1 MGSFFMAIN
10 YNPFTGQY
18 ETNTLSEAVPETTQ
32 SSPSVG
38 EYGLTPE
45 QYKERDFD
53 FNTLSSNDFISK
65 WGAESINELYAE
77 RELDRAILKNAILAE
92 SDNPF
97 ETAWNAGK
105 NIVGAGVTGLID
117 LAALATSPIS
127 KDASTSIAKFSDLVS
142 EGVQAIGTEGEEAR
156 RNLYALKQL
165 KASKYN
171 RSLLAKDIASG
182 MSKTEAELSYIGRE
196 GMNALNNMFETG
208 HIQELGA
215 SGIGSLFTGGL
226 VTKGVKLGGIALKNV
241 PSIAKLAKS
250 AGENSP
256 TLIKKIAD
264 NAPWM
269 FSMGALE
276 GGGAYTQQVNSVLS
290 KSTEELTLHSSEFN
304 KRVAE
309 YLANNPKM
317 TLQEAQEQAKE
328 DLAVASAQKIAAKV
342 AVTAGLANA
351 LTGGLT
357 KPLQHFK
364 KPSAKAI
371 GESLTEPVEEAITE
385 GTSQLISNVDNARRV
400 DDQQEWFEGVGQS
413 AAEGA
418 GGGLGIVGTTA
429 AVKTPAMAKKAAIA
443 GANFIDKKLG
453 SVGDFGKSA
462 EEKSANYLKNVERA
476 TTELDSS
483 LENTSYSS
491 MRSNLDEDMKVF
503 NSSKDEEG
511 KVISTAST
519 DDLINAYSNS
529 VEREES
535 IAKLSLPEDQSLAT
549 KANNTQKAFTAVN
562 KNIQNQSA
570 DLLEQNAINAL
581 DTHKEG
587 TPYSEEDI
595 EKLGAYGSA
604 LIIKDPSLKTFNQF
618 YNELPEPAR
627 TGIASHTF
635 NNPVVASSI
644 KKALPKTNPTLN
656 TSVNTLPSST
666 ALTDDT
672 QETKSTL
679 VKPAKTK
686 VDLPSYSKEAN
697 KSTKVPAYKTGR
709 EIADNEELTLEG
721 YFQVDQG
728 PFSIFFKKGNPLL
741 MKDNEYK
748 KVYEINHVPS
758 LDLQENPPEV
768 LKEANP
774 KIQEFLTE
782 LEEQEVS
789 TNSSI
794 QGNIQFTV
802 QDSDGGSS
810 LVEVAH
816 DRITIDGVAKAIPD
830 EVRNVFLNPDSTD
843 AERTSAIASI
853 FSDGSIVTIG
863 DTQYRKA
870 QELQAERAK
879 REYLLKT
886 FNPDGTVDE
895 DVYDSQ
901 EVTQKFTDKL
911 GETFTNMFAPVR
923 RGLHLLMHDSPIQA
937 FKELIS
943 NYDTFESYVRMNG
956 QTNAM
961 SLIKSAFHIN
971 GEISKKVQVSKFP
984 DEGTNLVSKILSLL
998 NPKGYFINA
1007 FDQASKETLTI
1018 SEKDREFNP
1027 KATKLAEDLFYE
1039 NGKLKKN
1046 FEELFK
1052 IASIHMT
1059 QVLSNFRHELV
1070 AEELSKIGINP
1081 EIQDESFTTSGGVP
1095 VILAMQHFKTN
1106 LRKFMGVNIANKADI
1121 EDYDKALGFMS
1132 MKLMKT
1138 LAKAEVIESFDIDYL
1153 ASEYDQDVHKIRKNL
1168 KQLKMVKPVDD
1179 YQRLFGAYG
1188 DILARI
1194 LDPTMKNA
1202 WHTSPGEA
1210 DTTIAHTSIGI
1221 TKQQKT
1227 TIESLNNKP
1236 TSIATRYAGLLAS
1249 IGGVASLYNLFSEG
1263 PSARELS
1270 NIKDHQSRQGK
1281 LLNAK
1286 LAEDQLY
1293 EIILAN
1299 LESPISTVKI
1309 YWDHFCAKNSRFFQK
1324 GSAPQQ
1330 SNSISRQL
1338 FINKNMPT
1346 IDLTKSG
1353 VNYLW
1358 KEAVAQAFGLKTG
1371 KDPSASYMKDVE
1383 KAIAW
1388 LEDYYN
1394 KHKELH
1400 EIATEERVKNLVE
1413 NNPKVDKEA
1422 NYAAIANMLKAFK
1435 EQASKDAGKG
1445 FNCKVSLK
1453 LFGVIPELFGYF
1465 EAKKAGTLTAFDSQL
1480 MTEIDGIN
1488 DGPSYIVNLLG
1499 LAMSGASP
1507 EYLENMYKT
1516 GHSLAVKT
1524 TTNNS
1529 NDYKSEESA
1538 IVNPDKGDLHN
1549 LVAKKYLAEN
1559 IHARLQYWNKILSG
1573 ELVPKDTEKGF
1584 AQEQAK
1590 RALEATKAM
1599 FKMFM
1604 AIGWIED
1611 IGSEEDIDKAV
1622 YLKGNADAFNLHLYR
1637 EVSKVLVTVI
1647 PYGSEVQGTTD
1658 QVVKSM
1664 VKEVYKGISK
1674 KVQESLTKGDKTRY
1688 YSDFLDALKGTVCYI
1703 DFETTSGAEGPN
1715 PDLDQIVQVSVRKVH
1730 NGQEIGESHFLIK
1743 NRSKREIQEFFGKGE
1758 YKTKNPIHSLYS
1770 SASEADLVDPKEGFE
1785 ELFKYIGDAPLIGHN
1800 IDEFD
1805 KKILEKNAGREVSNR
1820 TFDTLKLSRELY
1832 SSRSN
1837 HRLESWKNQYEKEW
1851 QLDSNVSHDATFD
1864 TLTTV
1869 KLAQFIAKELP
1880 AKVKEIQKAEGSK
1893 EQISDPFNGVSFGS
1907 LMESISTLMSL
1918 NYDKEEGVFKKNTEQ
1933 ESDKFTRN
1941 FTNVL
1946 PTLEEYNN
1954 HEWSSRGSNR
1964 YLVNSKKQTND
1975 IRNFEITADGLE
1987 NLGNLFIPIFG
1998 EAAQAAVNKAISP
2011 DGMRGSRIPAAIG
2024 SMLNLLA
2031 ESLEQKLR
2039 LESGNRGTA
2048 SDEFRRKKQV
2058 EQIQPIF
2065 TLTTGARFVAEK
2077 SKFVLDQAPDV
2088 QDPDGV
2094 FNVVSSETRLDNIGV
2109 SPGPL
2114 SIHAGGDASTVI
2126 NAIKELG
2133 SLINFLNVFDGLYGT
2148 VDALPE
2154 LSRAANY
2161 GSLMARKQLF
2171 INSIVHRMNQVG
2183 KTLHSLGLTKET
2195 DPKKAIK
2202 ECILNL
2208 AKGQMIDGSNVP
2220 DSAYSIDDVQRSVV
2234 NLISKLEQ
2242 SYDFEPNLQKTIQQ
2256 KKQARGGNK
2265 FAKTGS
2271 LRKIA
2276 KVETSIDK
2284 FFTTLDAICRN
2295 EKVYHE
2301 VVDKIPS
2308 VTHHM
2313 SGVEQEPSGKEL
2325 DTSIAYVDGTPLET
2339 KVIKEIIKEF
2349 SSKYGF
2355 DPKDPKVWFKVLSAY
2370 INGKA
2375 SIQWEK
2381 TYPSFGKD
2389 TPEYQEWARL
2399 TGRDQGNS
2407 GFKEM
2412 TPEDVALID
2421 NYFSEA
2427 KKNTPNR
2434 VTSHQNNIL
2443 SSKVNAVKRLPPAS
2457 VNRAFDKVMK
2467 SFGDSATAQLFKR
2480 LLKIVKKNIPS
2491 NCEIFL
2497 INSLNSP
2504 NLDPKVKK
2512 LLEEHREN
2520 NQQRGFFIKGG
2531 TNVLDGRSVIVIF
2544 DNGGS
2549 QSMEDMENA
2558 ITLVHES
2565 IHASMSNLV
2574 YMFTHKYSG
2583 LSKAQIEAFQN
2594 IEKLLDDINDLSWA
2608 GGLVPR
2614 VVENFLEVLPY
2625 SDKKTGQLSQEQRA
2639 ERLDE
2644 ALAYIMSHG
2653 ALFKALEESDFTD
2666 SLKSQHT
2673 NRFYKLLDSLKKWVV
2688 SAFKSVF
2695 HIVSGSALDK
2705 AIDPDSTRYEDSLER
2720 YNFLSL
2726 FGANNVTIWNSEK
2739 IINDPDP
2746 KNSNE
2751 SLEKIRSNRELVS
2764 KINKDISWV
2773 RPSQLLTVSARPV
2786 GKNPKMAT
2794 AYNLIKSIFLKA
2806 AAQTG
2811 NLSTQK
2817 DLRKTL
2823 PKVFERL
2830 NSSKALKNIADY
2842 RSFYIDA
2849 LKDVVDDPSSTATTI
2864 CLLQHEDALSSRS
2877 RYNLTQIYNFLVKNI
2892 KEDSFISSSNP
2903 TKEELEKSKE
2913 IYNFLINL
2921 DKAETPK
2928 ISEIPGY
2935 VPQFQQQAL
2944 FFALVLHSPEI
2955 GRKLNEIKI
2964 PSKIKDASFT
2974 KNSLLDY
2981 IENVALNSRADALSK
2996 AFNDKE
3002 LDDLLK
3008 DITAEVAS
3016 TGTQDYTLSLQA
3028 ATAFENKIDSVI
3040 LSSLL
3045 LPAKAVSGN
3054 LHKKIQSD
3062 KSDQLYKR
3070 NIIAEEVRKAVNT
3083 FIPEYFVDWFKD
3095 FYGRTLSNSEFQ
3107 TLLSKIK
3114 GRLDRIRKAK
3124 LDKIPELL
3132 LETFKDYKVTLEDR
3146 KFLDRILGQADI
3158 CVLKNEIAQD
3168 VLTDPAKLDAE
3179 IQKREERLRKESSYP
3194 DEQIKKSK
3202 QLANFLMGS
3211 RESGHNLLTNATAI
3225 AELVGTND
3233 FHKSTPSTIRLIDEL
3248 TTLYGLK
3255 YLNEGD
3261 IKRISWFYSQHSE
3274 GINAV
3279 IDQLRTARDVEL
3291 ERSKEKNYKYN
3302 SIKGWRPSGNRPT
3315 GHYIIIPKAKFESF
3329 KKQGYQLLGTYEKS
3343 NIDTS
3348 EPMLRVW
3355 NPYPHQKEL
3364 QEGIIQTITQTAFGY
3379 HVLEGTRAEAYGTR
3393 ILNTEVAEKIFK
3405 NINKETSKNGVIPLF
3420 DSEGSIIGYERS
3432 IPPED
3437 RKKLEEC
3444 RDLFTGIAQYRVRQ
3458 EREGLAGEINAEAI
3472 DYAYEHWDKAT
3483 DRERKT
3489 QFIDVM
3495 HSSNPAIKQA
3505 VARFDSKT
3513 RERIS
3518 QKFNGNH
3525 LYLRK
3530 DEVAN
3535 FVGYYRA
3542 SLTDMWSGDF
3552 ILPEKVEKALSV
3564 MLDAIIPS
3572 GKARFYLGQL
3582 ENFIIGSSSYIRNTI
3597 VIRSLFVP
3605 IINAVSNV
3613 MLLVTAGVPIK
3624 ILPSLIRESI
3634 KDTEEYNYRLDK
3646 QIELK
3651 FKLENLNQQIKDFKK
3666 NPLNL
3671 DKYHALLS
3679 RRNSLESE
3687 QEENDRLM
3695 KNLPIYSLI
3704 GQGLYA
3710 TISNEGM
3717 LNEEIDIYR
3726 DKAEALVTKGISKV
3740 TKNVDKFKK
3749 IGSEV
3754 LMTRNSQAFGL
3765 MTKVTN
3771 YGDWIAKVAIY
3782 RCMTED
3788 LWKRGVK
3795 YDKEMARNTTDNLF
3809 VNYDQFVGRDRDWF
3823 NRIGLTWFMTFK
3835 WRMLASLSIAMSLH
3849 PGRLL
3854 TSSLL
3859 GSTTG
3864 FFGTPLTDNIFSKL
3878 FTGTLSNSVGILDT
3892 WFRGITLHPLLQF
3905 FNLFA

>member
-1 MGSFFMAIN
+1 MAIN

-18 ETNTLSEAVPETTQ
+18 ETATSDTTDSISTQ
-32 SSPSVG
+32 APAPVG

-45 QYKERDFD
+45 QYKERELDFH
-53 FNTLSSNDFISK
+53 TLKSDDFIAK
-65 WGAESINELYAE
+65 WGADGVNELYA
-77 RELDRAILKNAILAE
+77 DRALNRAIQRNAVLAN
-92 SDNPF
+92 SDNAL

-105 NIVGAGVTGLID
+105 NFVGAGTTGVID
-117 LAALATSPIS
+117 LLALGTSPIS
-127 KDASTSIAKFSDLVS
+127 KDLSTDIAKFSDLVS
-142 EGVQAIGTEGEEAR
+142 EGFRSLGTEGEEAR

-165 KASKYN
+165 QANKKN
-171 RSLLAKDIASG
+171 KSLLAKDLASG
-182 MSKTEAELSYIGRE
+182 MDRTEAELSYIGRE
-196 GMNALNNMFETG
+196 GMNSLSNMFETG

-215 SGIGSLFTGGL
+215 SGLGSLMAGGL
-226 VTKGVKLGGIALKNV
+226 VTKGVKLGGAALKTL
-241 PSIAKLAKS
+241 PSMAKLAKS
-250 AGENSP
+250 ASEASP
-256 TLIKKIAD
+256 TLVKKIAD

-276 GGGAYTQQVNSVLS
+276 GGSAYTQQVNSVLS
-290 KSTEELTLHSSEFN
+290 KSNEDLTLYSPEFN
-304 KRVAE
+304 KRVTE
-309 YLANNPKM
+309 YLANNPRM

-328 DLAVASAQKIAAKV
+328 DLAVASAQNIAAKV

-351 LTGGLT
+351 ITGGLA

-371 GESLTEPVEEAITE
+371 GESLTEPVEEALTE
-385 GTSQLISNVDNARRV
+385 GSSQLISNIENARRV
-400 DDQQEWFEGVGQS
+400 DERQEWFEGVGQS

-418 GGGLGIVGTTA
+418 GGGLGIVGATA
-429 AVKTPAMAKKAAIA
+429 AVKTPAIAKQAALA
-443 GANFIDKKLG
+443 SANFIDKKLG
-453 SVGDFGKSA
+453 GTGNFGKSS

-511 KVISTAST
+511 KIVSTAST
-519 DDLINAYSNS
+519 DDLIIAYSNS

-535 IAKLSLPEDQSLAT
+535 IANLSLPEDESLAT
-549 KANNTQKAFTAVN
+549 KANNTQKAFATVN

-570 DLLEQNAINAL
+570 NLLEQNANNVLDSHKKGATYTDTEL
-581 DTHKEG
+581 DT
-587 TPYSEEDI
+587 
-595 EKLGAYGSA
+595 LGAFGAA
-604 LIIKDPSLKTFNQF
+604 LIIKDPSLETFNQY

-644 KKALPKTNPTLN
+644 EKAIPKERAAINKASLD
-656 TSVNTLPSST
+656 SVSP
-666 ALTDDT
+666 DT
-672 QETKSTL
+672 ILGDEERNQNNLS

-686 VDLPSYSKEAN
+686 ANLENYSKDTV
-697 KSTKVPAYKTGR
+697 KSDPYHKLSP
-709 EIADNEELTLEG
+709 EELRE
-721 YFQVDQG
+721 
-728 PFSIFFKKGNPLL
+728 FSNKDTEADVVNIGNYDVVVGKESPLVIL
-741 MKDNEYK
+741 DN
-748 KVYEINHVPS
+748 
-758 LDLQENPPEV
+758 QT
-768 LKEANP
+768 KEAFQLPYTTKASFSNLDADT
-774 KIQEFLTE
+774 KKDIFNQVSKLNNYLYYKE
-782 LEEQEVS
+782 LS
-789 TNSSI
+789 LKPL

-810 LVEVAH
+810 LVEVANDH
-816 DRITIDGVAKAIPD
+816 ITIDGVAKAIPD
-830 EVRNVFLNPDSTD
+830 AVRNVFLKPDSTD
-843 AERTSAIASI
+843 AERSNAVSSLFA
-853 FSDGSIVTIG
+853 DGSTVTVG

-943 NYDTFESYVRMNG
+943 NYDNFESYARMNG

-1007 FDQASKETLTI
+1007 FDQAAKETLAI
-1018 SEKDREFNP
+1018 SEKDREFNS
-1027 KATKLAEDLFYE
+1027 KAAKLAEDLFYE

-1153 ASEYDQDVHKIRKNL
+1153 ASEYDQDAHKIRKNL

-1194 LDPTMKNA
+1194 LDPSMKNA

-1221 TKQQKT
+1221 TKQQKA

-1249 IGGVASLYNLFSEG
+1249 IGGVASLYNLFGEG

-1394 KHKELH
+1394 NHKELH
-1400 EIATEERVKNLVE
+1400 EIATEGRVKNLVE

-1422 NYAAIANMLKAFK
+1422 NYTAIANMLKAFK
-1435 EQASKDAGKG
+1435 EQAAKDAGKG

-1465 EAKKAGTLTAFDSQL
+1465 EAKKAGTLNAFDSQL

-1529 NDYKSEESA
+1529 NGYKSEESA

-1573 ELVPKDTEKGF
+1573 ELVPEDTEKGF

-1622 YLKGNADAFNLHLYR
+1622 YLKGNADAFSLHLYR

-1743 NRSKREIQEFFGKGE
+1743 NRSKREIQEFFGKGDH
-1758 YKTKNPIHSLYS
+1758 KTKNPIHSLYS

-1918 NYDKEEGVFKKNTEQ
+1918 NYDKEEGIFKKNTEQ

-1946 PTLEEYNN
+1946 PSLEEYNN

-2048 SDEFRRKKQV
+2048 SDEFRRKKKV
-2058 EQIQPIF
+2058 EQVQPIF

-2077 SKFVLDQAPDV
+2077 SKFVLDQSPEV
-2088 QDPDGV
+2088 QDPDGI

-2202 ECILNL
+2202 DCILNL

-2220 DSAYSIDDVQRSVV
+2220 DSAYPIDDVQRSVV

-2256 KKQARGGNK
+2256 KKQSRSGNK
-2265 FAKTGS
+2265 FAKAGS
-2271 LRKIA
+2271 LKKLA
-2276 KVETSIDK
+2276 KVDSSIDK

-2295 EKVYHE
+2295 EKVYHK
-2301 VVDKIPS
+2301 VVDNIPS

-2313 SGVEQEPSGKEL
+2313 SGVEQEPNGKEL

-2339 KVIKEIIKEF
+2339 EVIKEIIEEF

-2381 TYPSFGKD
+2381 MYPNLGKD

-2399 TGRDQGNS
+2399 TGRDQGNT

-2412 TPEDVALID
+2412 SPEDVATID
-2421 NYFSEA
+2421 SYFDQA
-2427 KKNTPNR
+2427 RKDNPNKISTR
-2434 VTSHQNNIL
+2434 QNNIVSTKKKPVKL
-2443 SSKVNAVKRLPPAS
+2443 LAQPSIDKAFRKVSRSL
-2457 VNRAFDKVMK
+2457 
-2467 SFGDSATAQLFKR
+2467 GDGPTAQIFKR
-2480 LLKIVKKNIPS
+2480 ILSVVKNNIPY
-2491 NCEIFL
+2491 NCEIL
-2497 INSLNSP
+2497 LASSLDSP
-2504 NLDPKVKK
+2504 NLDPELKALIEQHK
-2512 LLEEHREN
+2512 EN
-2520 NQQRGFFIKGG
+2520 NQQRGFFIKDGRSIS
-2531 TNVLDGRSVIVIF
+2531 DGRSVIVIF

-2726 FGANNVTIWNSEK
+2726 FGANTVTIWNSEK

-2751 SLEKIRSNRELVS
+2751 SLEKIRSIRELVS

-2773 RPSQLLTVSARPV
+2773 RPSQLLTVSTRPV
-2786 GKNPKMAT
+2786 GKNPKMTT

-2877 RYNLTQIYNFLVKNI
+2877 RYNLTQVYNHLVKNLE
-2892 KEDSFISSSNP
+2892 EDSFVSSSKP
-2903 TKEELEKSKE
+2903 TKDELAKSKE
-2913 IYNFLINL
+2913 IYNFLTNL
-2921 DKAETPK
+2921 DKVETPK
-2928 ISEIPGY
+2928 ISSVPGY

-2955 GRKLNEIKI
+2955 GKKLNEIKI
-2964 PSKIKDASFT
+2964 PSKLKEASFAN
-2974 KNSLLDY
+2974 NSLLEFV
-2981 IENVALNSRADALSK
+2981 ENTALNSRANALSK
-2996 AFNDKE
+2996 AFNEKD

-3008 DITAEVAS
+3008 DLTAEIAS
-3016 TGTQDYTLSLQA
+3016 TGSHDYTLSLQA
-3028 ATAFENKIDSVI
+3028 ATVFENKIDSAV
-3040 LSSLL
+3040 LNSLM
-3045 LPAKAVSGN
+3045 LPAKLVSGRFREKLQTDN
-3054 LHKKIQSD
+3054 T
-3062 KSDQLYKR
+3062 DQLYKR
-3070 NIIAEEVRKAVNT
+3070 NLLAEEVRSAVNT
-3083 FIPEYFVDWFKD
+3083 YVPRTFIDWFKD
-3095 FYGRTLSNSEFQ
+3095 LYGRTISNSEFQ

-3114 GRLDRIRKAK
+3114 GRLDRIRKAQ

-3132 LETFKDYKVTLEDR
+3132 IEAFKGYKVTFEDR

-3261 IKRISWFYSQHSE
+3261 INRISWFYSNHQE

-3279 IDQLRTARDVEL
+3279 IDQLRTARDKEL

-3302 SIKGWRPSGNRPT
+3302 SIKGWRPAGNRPT
-3315 GHYIIIPKAKFESF
+3315 GHYMIVPKAKFATF
-3329 KKQGYQLLGTYEKS
+3329 KKQGYQLLGDYENS
-3343 NIDTS
+3343 NIDGS
-3348 EPMLRVW
+3348 EPMVRVW

-3393 ILNTEVAEKIFK
+3393 ILDTDKAEKIFK
-3405 NINKETSKNGVIPLF
+3405 HFGKETSANGVIPIF
-3420 DSEGSIIGYERS
+3420 NAEGDVLGYERS

-3437 RKKLEEC
+3437 RVKLEEV

-3495 HSSNPAIKQA
+3495 HSSDPAIRQA

-3513 RERIS
+3513 RERIAE
-3518 QKFNGNH
+3518 KFKGNH

-3542 SLTDMWSGDF
+3542 SLTDMWTGDF
-3552 ILPEKVEKALSV
+3552 ILPAKVEKAISI
-3564 MLDAIIPS
+3564 MLDAIIPN

-3582 ENFIIGSSSYIRNTI
+3582 ENFIIGGSSLVRNTI

-3605 IINAVSNV
+3605 IINAVSNI
-3613 MLLVTAGVPIK
+3613 MLLVTAGVPIRL
-3624 ILPSLIRESI
+3624 LPSLIKESI
-3634 KDTEEYNYRLDK
+3634 KDTEEYNYRLDR
-3646 QIELK
+3646 QIELN
-3651 FKLENLNQQIKDFKK
+3651 FKLENLNQQIKDFKR

-3671 DKYHALLS
+3671 DKYNALLS
-3679 RRNSLESE
+3679 QRKSLETE
-3687 QEENDRLM
+3687 QKENDRLM
-3695 KNLPIYSLI
+3695 KSLPIYPLI

-3717 LNEEIDIYR
+3717 LNEEIDVYR
-3726 DKAEALVTKGISKV
+3726 DKAEAIVTKGISKI

-3754 LMTRNSQAFGL
+3754 LMTRNSQSFGF

-3788 LWKRGVK
+3788 LWNKGVK

-3823 NRIGLTWFMTFK
+3823 NRVGLTWFMTFK

-3854 TSSLL
+3854 TTSLL
-3859 GSTTG
+3859 GSSTG

-3878 FTGTLSNSVGILDT
+3878 LSGTLGNSVGILDT
-3892 WFRGITLHPLLQF
+3892 WFRGAFLHPILQF
-3905 FNLFA
+3905 FSLFA